1 MGLKE
6 QLEKTEGEL
15 KKLDEKKEK
24 FLQEHDAKRKKLMG
38 RKKELESKIVQEK
51 NEKILNAV
59 HENFGEINEENLGL
73 FFDILKKNKEEFSLE
88 MEIAAEDSKEEI
100 SAGEMEGAENEQRNN
115 EGIWIST
122 ILFPKG
128 VNLWNNVQFQFE
140 SEFQKKNCAL

>member
-15 KKLDEKKEK
+15 KRLDEKKEK

-38 RKKELESKIVQEK
+38 RKKELESKIIQEK

-100 SAGEMEGAENEQRNN
+100 SAREMEGAESEQRNN
-115 EGIWIST
+115 AG
-122 ILFPKG
+122 
-128 VNLWNNVQFQFE
+128 NLDFNHSF
-140 SEFQKKNCAL
+140 S

>member
-88 MEIAAEDSKEEI
+88 MEIAAEDSDEKNQSMEKDI
-100 SAGEMEGAENEQRNN
+100 SQNWE
-115 EGIWIST
+115 
-122 ILFPKG
+122 
-128 VNLWNNVQFQFE
+128 
-140 SEFQKKNCAL
+140 